1 MSNAESALAKVEHI
15 VVLMLE
21 NRSFDHMLG
30 YLSLEGGRD
39 DIDGLQ
45 AGMAND
51 YGGRSYPI
59 HHLDRTAFEPVEDP
73 DHSGEAT
80 SVQIAGGAMNGF
92 VHAVDRSGSN
102 GRQAMG
108 YYDDSSIPYYWNL
121 ADKYVLFDRF
131 FSSSQG
137 SRQISRNAAKCFS
150 APATSPTSR

>member
-80 SVQIAGGAMNGF
+80 SVQIAGGAQDGI
-92 VHAVDRSGSN
+92 VDTFPAKPAQRGASDHDPGLV
-102 GRQAMG
+102 MG
-108 YYDDSSIPYYWNL
+108 YYKA
-121 ADKYVLFDRF
+121 ADVPVFDHP
-131 FSSSQG
+131 
-137 SRQISRNAAKCFS
+137 AAQLCVCD
-150 APATSPTSR
+150 

>member
-1 MSNAESALAKVEHI
+1 MGRQRRAPQKRAAAKRPPARTTYVEAVADETSANLQKIEHI

-80 SVQIAGGAMNGF
+80 SVQIAGGEMSGF
-92 VHAVDRSGSN
+92 VDSFAAKLAQRGAAARDPGLV
-102 GRQAMG
+102 MG
-108 YYDDSSIPYYWNL
+108 YYN
-121 ADKYVLFDRF
+121 
-131 FSSSQG
+131 
-137 SRQISRNAAKCFS
+137 
-150 APATSPTSR
+150 